1 MQSFIAKCLEK
12 IGKDSSTISE
22 SVFVL
27 PSKRAGVFLKKELS
41 NYYHTTFFLP
51 KIISIEEFIEDVS
64 GLTTKSNLET
74 LFIFYSVY
82 VSIIPK
88 DLKESFESF
97 SKWGQILLHDFNEID
112 RYGIDAKQFFEN
124 LSNIKQ
130 IENWSPN
137 EEPTELIKNY
147 LDFWENSHQYYNALQ
162 TELLLINSG
171 YQGLVYREASN
182 QIEHYIQNNKQHH
195 YFLGFNAL
203 NASEETIFQEMLKQE
218 SATVIFDT
226 DKLFFESKTNSSSH
240 FLRKYNTDWSYY
252 DGTNFSMVS
261 EEFSEAKKIDV
272 IALPKNIGQVKKVGD
287 LLSRLS
293 PIELKETA
301 VVLGDENLLLPL
313 LNSLPKNVT
322 DINITMGMSLKDIP
336 LTSFFD
342 SIFQLYFKQNG
353 DRFYYKKLLHFLNN
367 NYTKLLL
374 GIDSVSNLIIYIQQY
389 NIISITTTEV
399 KDVLPNNEFIET
411 ILSLRKSTTSE
422 FISVFKRIIFALKEK
437 VDDPL
442 TNQLDLEYLYRF
454 NEVFNVL
461 NVLQEKFKSIKNIE
475 EFYQIYKEVLSSE
488 TLDFKGEPVQGLQ
501 IMGMLESRVLDFKRV
516 ILTSVNEGVLP
527 SGKSNNSFI
536 PFDLKIAFNLPTY
549 YDKDAVYAYHFFR
562 LLQRATDISLIYNTE
577 PDGLNAGEKSRFLL
591 QLEAL
596 LSDKHNISYEV
607 CSPDIPVTTQELQ
620 VIQKDEKVITRL
632 KEIAEKGFSPSAL
645 TQYIRNPIDF
655 YQQKV
660 LRIYEEDEVE
670 ETVAANTLGTI
681 VHNTLENF
689 YKPLEN
695 QLLTKELI
703 LKMQKE
709 ITTEVGKQFQLEF
722 KKGDITKGKNLIIY
736 NIAKRYVSNF
746 LKQELKLI
754 AESNEI
760 IIRHIESD
768 LRTEIK
774 VPGIEFPIFIAG
786 KVDRIDEVDGIIR
799 IIDYKTGKVDQ
810 SKVELVHWEDITTD
824 YTKYSKPFQ
833 ILMYAYMINSQK
845 QFSKPLEAGIIS
857 FKNLSAGFLKFA
869 KKDKAGRGAKKD
881 SIITQETFDNYLSE
895 LNQLVLEICNMNIPF
910 TEKEV

>member
-1 MQSFIAKCLEK
+1 MKSFIAKCLEE
-12 IGKDSSTISE
+12 IGANSNTISE

-41 NYYHTTFFLP
+41 KYYQTTFFLP

-64 GLTTKSNLET
+64 GLTTSGNLET
-74 LFIFYSVY
+74 LFTFYKVY
-82 VSIIPK
+82 ASIIPNE
-88 DLKESFESF
+88 LKESFESF

-112 RYGIDAKQFFEN
+112 RYGIDAKQFFAN

-147 LDFWENSHQYYNALQ
+147 LDFWKNSHQYYDVLQ
-162 TELLLINSG
+162 SELLQSGSG

-182 QIEHYIQNNKQHH
+182 QIEYYIQNNKQHH

-203 NASEETIFQEMLKQE
+203 NASEETIFQEMLKFE
-218 SATVIFDT
+218 RATVIWDT
-226 DKLFFESKTNSSSH
+226 DKLFFDSNTNSSSH

-252 DGTNFSMVS
+252 DEFSFSMIS
-261 EEFSEAKKIDV
+261 EEFSSKKNIDV
-272 IALPKNIGQVKKVGD
+272 FALPKNVGQVKKVGE
-287 LLSRLS
+287 LLSQLS
-293 PIELKETA
+293 PTELKETA
-301 VVLGDENLLLPL
+301 VVLGDETLLLPL

-322 DINITMGMSLKDIP
+322 DINITMGMSLRDIP

-342 SIFQLYFKQNG
+342 SIFQLYFKQKG

-374 GIDSVSNLIIYIQQY
+374 GTTTVSVLITYIQKH
-389 NIISITTTEV
+389 NIISITTREV
-399 KDVLPNNEFIET
+399 NEVLPNNEFLEML
-411 ILSLRKSTTSE
+411 LSLGNSSTTGC
-422 FISVFKRIIFALKEK
+422 ISVFKRIILALKEK

-461 NVLQEKFKSIKNIE
+461 DVLQEKYKLITSID

-488 TLDFKGEPVQGLQ
+488 TLDFRGEPVKGLQ

-516 ILTSVNEGVLP
+516 ILTSVNEGILP

-562 LLQRATDISLIYNTE
+562 LLQRATDVSLIYNTE

-596 LSDKHNISYEV
+596 ISDKHNMSYEV
-607 CSPDIPVTTQELQ
+607 CSPDIPATTQELQ
-620 VIQKDEKVITRL
+620 VIQKDEKVIDRL
-632 KEIAEKGFSPSAL
+632 KEIAKKGFSPSAL

-695 QLLTKELI
+695 QILTKELV
-703 LKMQKE
+703 LLMQKQ
-709 ITTEVGKQFQLEF
+709 INSEVGKQFQLEF

-746 LKQELKLI
+746 LRQELKLI
-754 AESNEI
+754 DENDEV

-768 LRTEIK
+768 LRTGII
-774 VPGIEFPIFIAG
+774 VPGLEFPIFIAG
-786 KVDRIDEVDGIIR
+786 KVDRIDEVDGTIR

-810 SKVELVHWEDITTD
+810 SKVEIVDWEEITTD
-824 YTKYSKPFQ
+824 YTKFSKPFQ
-833 ILMYAYMINSQK
+833 ILMYAYMIQSEK
-845 QFSKPLEAGIIS
+845 QFSKPIEAGIIS
-857 FKNLSAGFLKFA
+857 FKNLSAGFLKFS
-869 KKDKAGRGAKKD
+869 KKDKAGRGATKD
-881 SIITQETFDNYLSE
+881 AVIIQETFDNFLVE
-895 LNQLVLEICNMNIPF
+895 LHHLVSEICNISIPF

>member
-1 MQSFIAKCLEK
+1 MKSFIAKCLEK
-12 IGKDSSTISE
+12 IGADSSTISE

-41 NYYHTTFFLP
+41 KHYQTTFFFP

-64 GLTTKSNLET
+64 GITTSGNLET
-74 LFIFYSVY
+74 LFAFYKVY
-82 VSIIPK
+82 ASIIPNE
-88 DLKESFESF
+88 LKESFESF

-112 RYGIDAKQFFEN
+112 RYGIDAKQFFAN

-147 LDFWENSHQYYNALQ
+147 LDFWKNSHQYYNALQ
-162 TELLLINSG
+162 SELLQTNSG

-182 QIEHYIQNNKQHH
+182 QIGHYIQNNKQHH

-203 NASEETIFQEMLKQE
+203 NASEETIFQEMLKQDQ
-218 SATVIFDT
+218 ATVIWDT
-226 DKLFFESKTNSSSH
+226 DKLFFESNTNSSSH

-252 DGTNFSMVS
+252 DEASFSMIS
-261 EEFSEAKKIDV
+261 EEFSAEKNIDV
-272 IALPKNIGQVKKVGD
+272 IALPKNVGQVKKVGE
-287 LLSRLS
+287 LLSQLS
-293 PIELKETA
+293 STELKETA
-301 VVLGDENLLLPL
+301 VVLGDETLLLPL

-342 SIFQLYFKQNG
+342 SIFQLYYKQKGN
-353 DRFYYKKLLHFLNN
+353 RFYYKKLLHFLNN

-374 GIDSVSNLIIYIQQY
+374 GTATVSNLIRYIQKH
-389 NIISITTTEV
+389 NVISITTNEV
-399 KDVLPNNEFIET
+399 NDLLPNNEFLEK
-411 ILSLRKSTTSE
+411 ILSLGNSSTSGC
-422 FISVFKRIIFALKEK
+422 ISVFKQVVLALKDK
-437 VDDPL
+437 IDDPS

-461 NVLQEKFKSIKNIE
+461 DVLQEKYKLITSIN

-488 TLDFKGEPVQGLQ
+488 SLDFIGEPVQGLQ

-516 ILTSVNEGVLP
+516 ILTSVNEGILP

-536 PFDLKIAFNLPTY
+536 PFDLKIAFKLPTY

-562 LLQRATDISLIYNTE
+562 LLQRATDVNLIYNTE

-596 LSDKHNISYEV
+596 ISDEHVITHEV
-607 CSPDIPVTTQELQ
+607 CSPDIPTTTQELQ
-620 VIQKDEKVITRL
+620 VIQKDKKVLERL
-632 KEIAEKGFSPSAL
+632 KEIAKKGFSPSAL

-670 ETVAANTLGTI
+670 ETVAVNTLGTI

-695 QLLTKELI
+695 QILTKELI
-703 LKMQKE
+703 LQMQKK
-709 ITTEVGKQFQLEF
+709 ISAEVSKQFQLEF

-746 LKQELKLI
+746 LNQELKLI
-754 AESNEI
+754 AESREV

-768 LRTEIK
+768 LRTEIQ
-774 VPGIEFPIFIAG
+774 VPGLEFPIFIAG
-786 KVDRIDEVDGIIR
+786 KVDRIDEVDGTIR
-799 IIDYKTGKVDQ
+799 VIDYKTGKVEQ
-810 SKVELVHWEDITTD
+810 GKVEIVDWEDISTD
-824 YTKYSKPFQ
+824 YTKFSKPFQ
-833 ILMYAYMINSQK
+833 ILMYAYMIQSQQ
-845 QFSKPLEAGIIS
+845 QFSKPIEAGIIS
-857 FKNLSAGFLKFA
+857 FKNLSAGFLKFS
-869 KKDKAGRGAKKD
+869 KKDKAARGATKD
-881 SIITQETFDNYLSE
+881 SIITQETFDNYLTE
-895 LNQLVLEICNMNIPF
+895 LNHLILEICNTNIPF

>member
-1 MQSFIAKCLEK
+1 MKSFIAKCLEK
-12 IGKDSSTISE
+12 IDTDSSTISE
-22 SVFVL
+22 TVFVL

-41 NYYHTTFFLP
+41 KYYQTTFFLP

-64 GLTTKSNLET
+64 GLTTSNNLDT
-74 LFIFYSVY
+74 LFTFYKVY
-82 VSIIPK
+82 TSIIPNE
-88 DLKESFESF
+88 LKESFESF

-112 RYGIDAKQFFEN
+112 RYGIDAKQFFAN

-147 LDFWENSHQYYNALQ
+147 LDFWKNSHQYYNALQ
-162 TELLLINSG
+162 SELLQSNSG
-171 YQGLVYREASN
+171 YQGLIYREASN

-203 NASEETIFQEMLKQE
+203 NASEETIFQEMLQQNQ
-218 SATVIFDT
+218 ATVIWDT
-226 DKLFFESKTNSSSH
+226 DKLFFESNTNSSSH
-240 FLRKYNTDWSYY
+240 FLRKYHTDWSYY
-252 DGTNFSMVS
+252 DGANFSMIS
-261 EEFSEAKKIDV
+261 EEFSTPKKIDV
-272 IALPKNIGQVKKVGD
+272 IALPKNIGQVKKVGE
-287 LLSRLS
+287 LLSLLS
-293 PIELKETA
+293 PTELKETA
-301 VVLGDENLLLPL
+301 VVLGDESLLLPL

-322 DINITMGMSLKDIP
+322 DINITMGMALKDIP

-342 SIFQLYFKQNG
+342 SIFQLYFKQRG
-353 DRFYYKKLLHFLNN
+353 DRFYYKKLLHFFNN

-374 GIDSVSNLIIYIQQY
+374 GTTEVSNLITYIQQY
-389 NIISITTTEV
+389 NIISITTKEV
-399 KDVLPNNEFIET
+399 KEIFPNNELLET
-411 ILSLRKSTTSE
+411 ILSLGRSTISE
-422 FISVFKRIIFALKEK
+422 CISTFKRMIFALKEK

-461 NVLQEKFKSIKNIE
+461 DVLQEKYSSITSID

-516 ILTSVNEGVLP
+516 ILTSVNEGILP

-562 LLQRATDISLIYNTE
+562 LLQRATDVSLIYNTE

-596 LSDKHNISYEV
+596 VSDQHNISYEV
-607 CSPDIPVTTQELQ
+607 CSPDIPATTQELQ
-620 VIQKDEKVITRL
+620 VVQKDEMVLARL
-632 KEIAEKGFSPSAL
+632 KEIAQKGFSPSSL

-695 QLLTKELI
+695 QLLTKELV
-703 LKMQKE
+703 LQMQKQ
-709 ITTEVGKQFQLEF
+709 INIEVGNQFQLEF

-746 LKQELKLI
+746 LKRELKLI
-754 AESNEI
+754 AESNEV

-774 VPGIEFPIFIAG
+774 VPGLDFPIYIAG
-786 KVDRIDEVDGIIR
+786 KVDRIDEVDGTIR

-810 SKVELVHWEDITTD
+810 SKVELVNWEDITTD

-857 FKNLSAGFLKFA
+857 FKNLNAGFLKFA
-869 KKDKAGRGAKKD
+869 KKDKAGRGANKD

-895 LNQLVLEICNMNIPF
+895 LYQLVLEICNVNIPF